1 MGKTQ
6 AIDGTVQGE
15 VVPYSLPDMDGDIEF
30 GFLDEDDLSV
40 LETGIR
46 KASGASELLGLA
58 LGIAIVKIEREGLWM
73 QAGYKTLR
81 EYRIAQ
87 TERLGMPKQTISQRR
102 QIAEGWMLARGL
114 LSGFSLA
121 GHVAK
126 LQYLEKAV
134 RLHKNKRQVLER
146 FKKDSFR
153 EFVAFARPGRLEP
166 EFPDVDIAIRKDRI
180 LLSGEALLTLDLA
193 LPQEERDFIFT
204 TLKDAYRAR
213 SGNCLAHVVSVY
225 DVAEARWVD
234 KAIREH
240 RSKK

>member
-6 AIDGTVQGE
+6 VIDGTVRGE
-15 VVPYSLPDMDGDIEF
+15 VVPYSLPDMDNHIEL
-30 GFLDEDDLSV
+30 GFLDEDNLSV

-46 KASGASELLGLA
+46 KASGASEFLSLA

-73 QAGYKTLR
+73 QAGYKNLR

-87 TERLGMPKQTISQRR
+87 SERLGMPKQTISQRR

-114 LSGFSLA
+114 LSGFPLA

-153 EFVAFARPGRLEP
+153 EFVSFARPGRLEP
-166 EFPDVDIAIRKDRI
+166 ELPDVDIAIRKDRI
-180 LLSGEALLTLDLA
+180 MLSGAALLSLAPALS
-193 LPQEERDFIFT
+193 QEERDFIFD
-204 TLKDAYRAR
+204 TLKAAYRAR
-213 SGNCLAHVVSVY
+213 AGNCLAHVVSVY
-225 DVAEARWVD
+225 DAAEARWVD
-234 KAIREH
+234 KAIRDH
-240 RSKK
+240 RAKK